1 MRPGAATTGESY
13 GRIGGEDV
21 RRLRPRA
28 DGIEADV
35 LSYGG
40 IVAALRPPDRAPDR
54 TLDRAGRME
63 GVVLGRGRAGRSTC

>member
-40 IVAALRPPDRAPDR
+40 IVAALRAPDR